1 MFTPI
6 NIIDFINNSNIF
18 NGDIFTA
25 TYKNGTIVSAGE
37 GGNHHIY
44 FLSRPLNKKDNFK
57 YYDPSDAVHI
67 CLDSHLYDGKYHYF
81 LSVHKDTPKVFLKYG
96 REEDRVCKVMYYT
109 EEDIINIFREW
120 IASLK

>member
-1 MFTPI
+1 MSMPI

-37 GGNHHIY
+37 GGNRHIY
-44 FLSRPLNKKDNFK
+44 FLNRPLSDKDDFS
-57 YYDPSDAVHI
+57 YRTPSDAVHI
-67 CLDSHLYDGKYHYF
+67 WLDSHLYEDKYQYF
-81 LSVHKDTPKVFLKYG
+81 LSVCKDTPEVFLKYG
-96 REEDRVCKVMYYT
+96 EKKYGDTMYYT
-109 EEDIINIFREW
+109 IEDIENIFKEW

>member
-37 GGNHHIY
+37 GGNRHIY
-44 FLSRPLNKKDNFK
+44 FLSRPLNERDNFV
-57 YYDPSDAVHI
+57 YHTPSNAVHI
-67 CLDSHLYDGKYHYF
+67 WLDSHLYESKYQYF
-81 LSVHKDTPKVFLKYG
+81 LSVHKNTPKVFLKYG
-96 REEDRVCKVMYYT
+96 KEGNRICKTMYYT
-109 EEDIINIFREW
+109 MGDIENIFKEW
-120 IASLK
+120 ITSLK

>member
-37 GGNHHIY
+37 GGNRHIY
-44 FLSRPLNKKDNFK
+44 FLSRSLNERDDFS
-57 YYDPSDAVHI
+57 YRAPSDAIHI
-67 CLDSHLYDGKYHYF
+67 WLDSHLYGSKYQYF
-81 LSVHKDTPKVFLKYG
+81 LSVHKDTPKVFLKHG
-96 REEDRVCKVMYYT
+96 KEENRISKTMYYT
-109 EEDIINIFREW
+109 KEDIENIFKEW